1 MKLKFLLVCLPALV
15 VAQQI
20 DTTAVRFSK
29 YITAEGMKKNLTVLA
44 SDEYE
49 GRETG
54 QKGQKMSA
62 EYISKYYKELGIP
75 PLKDLKDGY
84 QQTFP
89 LAVFSPQEL
98 KISFSKKKFT
108 QNVDYYT
115 WANITGDTAFT
126 INEIEFC
133 GYGINTMVYN
143 DYDKLDLNEKA
154 VMVLDGEP
162 TKADGVSIISDS
174 KEPSVWSTNFR
185 TKQTEAKKQGVRFL
199 FMCINYI

>member
-1 MKLKFLLVCLPALV
+1 MKLKALLLFLPALMA
-15 VAQQI
+15 AQQV
-20 DTTAVRFSK
+20 DTIAIRFSK
-29 YITAEGMKKNLTVLA
+29 YITADGMKKNLTVLA

-75 PLKDLKDGY
+75 PLKTLKDGY

-98 KISFSKKKFT
+98 KISFGKKKFT
-108 QNVDYYT
+108 QNKDYYT
-115 WANITGDTAFT
+115 WANITGDTTFT

-133 GYGINTMVYN
+133 GYGINTLVYN
-143 DYDKLDLNEKA
+143 DYDKVDAKNKA
-154 VMVLDGEP
+154 IMILAGEP
-162 TKADGVSIISDS
+162 SKADGNSIITQTTEQSI
-174 KEPSVWSTNFR
+174 WTNNFR
-185 TKQTEAKKQGVRFL
+185 VKQTEAKKQGIKYLIIVDT
-199 FMCINYI
+199 